1 MINVK
6 SNGQVNLTTTTTAPT
21 SGRAEALRALGLM
34 AVAWVDGRY
43 HYVSIPASTALPE
56 AV

>member
-1 MINVK
+1 MINIK
-6 SNGQVNLTTTTTAPT
+6 SNGQAVLATPPN

-43 HYVSIPASTALPE
+43 HYVSVKTPAAL
-56 AV
+56 A

>member
-6 SNGQVNLTTTTTAPT
+6 SNGQVNLTTTPPNY
-21 SGRAEALRALGLM
+21 GRAEALRALGLM

-43 HYVSIPASTALPE
+43 HYVSVNVKTTANV
-56 AV
+56 A